1 MTAVT
6 CAAAGAG
13 TGATTGSWDWAE
25 TELRDGG
32 TVKQHLWGVTVCRI
46 CFALLRLSV
55 AISKLAISTLSCC
68 LHCNLLAFH
77 STAASPYP
85 LSLPHSDI
93 SYVCSSSL
101 HSNRTNFDCTSHTI
115 TLLQSKQLIFHLN
128 RSALRAFIRLPLTP
142 SLSLSLSSAPPTQS
156 VNCALEISISEFNA
170 HKTHDVY
177 RCPQCTMGARS
188 AVGKYNRM
196 RNTAISLVFPELKRK
211 TLQECSAIKCSI

>member
-1 MTAVT
+1 MAAVT

-101 HSNRTNFDCTSHTI
+101 HSNRTNFACTSHTI

-128 RSALRAFIRLPLTP
+128 RSALRAFTRLPLTP
-142 SLSLSLSSAPPTQS
+142 SLSLSLFCTSH
-156 VNCALEISISEFNA
+156 SI
-170 HKTHDVY
+170 
-177 RCPQCTMGARS
+177 C
-188 AVGKYNRM
+188 
-196 RNTAISLVFPELKRK
+196 ELR
-211 TLQECSAIKCSI
+211 AWNFYFRI